1 MTNNLRK
8 ISKDLRAFAKRTKDF
23 KYTDSALIIFLM
35 TGMVSIT
42 TNLFPATT
50 TTSKSIEAQ
59 KQEISSSIKGLH
71 QKVKETRRENEK
83 LLKDTNLELVK
94 LMEQGDHV
102 VKAPWSS
109 WQFGMNYFYNDW
121 HGTYKGRGD
130 KKEKYPYEGVFERS
144 SNIYE
149 RTISPDSENYGL
161 LSRNRRPNSASGSA
175 AGYGVASFKPVK
187 EPIVPFEVNAGIR
200 PRSINKSAIRIADKT
215 AVTPTLP
222 EAISF
227 TPPKPVISVPKDP
240 FTPNP
245 PTFAVVLGADCN
257 VGCRSS
263 SSTPRQNQSP
273 SFNLNGRAQGNV
285 QSILHYTWS
294 NGSGA
299 EKGYAFKMY
308 ADSSNNFTLGTDI
321 PSVHSVDGSTHWGA
335 TSQASNNTYFNSYN
349 FGDNDEFGTISN
361 PQDGTSPV
369 NRNKQYFFIGGS
381 RFIEND
387 NNFANFVT
395 IKIPQNYTVNLGG
408 ILTLGLVSQGHNT
421 DQINDGTITDKAE
434 KNDKYIRDISLK
446 YDTNATFNPDG
457 SVATENH
464 VAAGTGKY
472 LKIYGPNGN
481 NYYVKKSTDGYV
493 GYKVAL
499 ALVQEDGVQGGRMI
513 NDSHGVIDFR
523 GERSIGLYTY
533 LPSNTTNRP
542 MINKGNIFLSGKESY
557 GMKLAA
563 HSDPSAEMTNNGNI
577 TLRKNP
583 DGGSDK
589 ADNSAAMALMED
601 TSVTTKVNLDRNKAI
616 NELGGIIKLENVQNS
631 LGMFVNIDS
640 DMTNKGKIQ
649 IDSEIDE
656 VDTDQPMNVAMRADY
671 GTGNGGSTT
680 VGSNAKVINDATGE
694 IHLKGKFAIGQ
705 LARLST
711 ATNKAGGKIITDSD
725 VKNSIGMSTLGG
737 VLDNDGTITI
747 TGSGVTKNIGVFLNK
762 YELLATTYNPK
773 GTLGASSD
781 ITVSGDSSTGILING
796 SSTGTPAS
804 LKYGGNVSVTGN
816 GVSGIIVG
824 DNDTG
829 KAEVTVENDGTV
841 TVNNGTSTSAGVYE
855 YMEGANKKKQGS
867 YGIIVSKDSKLV
879 SDGTHKINADINVK
893 GQESVGLY
901 TGENAKLDVN
911 NHTVKAYEGA
921 VNYDAEKGSTLTL
934 TGTGTAITGQKSL
947 LFYTGPDHTNHGKV
961 LINGTMTATIEGG
974 TTPNTRG
981 NAFLYVG
988 NGGDFGKSQ
997 IEDWAKNNFGD
1008 GTNTTLGHLTLNMNS
1023 GSRLFIAQNVKM
1035 NLSDTTGNT
1044 VSTATGA
1051 HINGTD
1057 YKTFMLYLSKLTI
1070 NQDVNLDDANDA
1082 YNQLEISNSSIT
1094 NANTKTIT
1102 GTKAD
1107 QVAMAQEND
1116 SKLYARNEVTLSNEG
1131 TINLSGTG
1139 STGMYAKFGEL
1150 YNKATGVMTIG
1161 DKSTAIYGIDDSLIE
1176 NAGKITI
1183 GSNSTG
1189 LYSEGAKTQTIKNT
1203 GTIETTGNDSVAIS
1217 YKPDAGL
1224 GSGIVLENA
1233 GKITMTGDRNTAIY
1247 ATGTPGYTAKNSG
1260 TITLG
1265 DSASIT
1271 SPNVGLYTDHNSVT
1285 LQNTGKIE
1293 SGKNTIGV
1301 YGHNVE
1307 NSGDLKIGDAAVG
1320 IYSQSGNVNLTG
1332 GTITTGT
1339 DEAVGVYT
1347 VGSGQTVTNSGTAF
1361 NIGNNSFGFVNV
1373 GKGNTITSSISNV
1386 GLGNNNVYLY
1396 SNDTAGTVTNST
1408 KITSTGEQNYGIYSA
1423 GTVTNN
1429 GNIDLSSGKGSVAI
1443 YSIKGGTATNNATI
1457 TVGASDVANSLYS
1470 IGMGAGYSTTD
1481 TGNIVNK
1488 GTINVNG
1495 KHSIGMY
1502 ASGAGSTAT
1511 NDGNIVLNASNTTGI
1526 YADNG
1531 ATAINNKSIT
1541 TGSGTYTNTVGVY
1554 LGKDSKLINSK
1565 GATIN
1570 INAKNG
1576 VGVYLKGGTVANYGT
1591 ITVNGVSKTN
1601 NNDVDGNMIYKFT
1614 VPETGKGVGGVAINA
1629 PAGAQTATITANGV
1643 PQTPVVV
1650 NTTGR
1655 NPISVSASSIGLY
1668 VNTSGVD
1675 YTKSIDGLQNL
1686 TSEADLIIGNEAA
1699 ESTNSKY
1706 ILVNDPNIINP
1717 YKTAMLSNPNIK
1729 WNVYSGS
1736 IGWIATPTLDPNDGS
1751 ITSLY
1756 MAKVPY
1762 TEWAG
1767 RESTPINSL
1776 DTYNFA
1782 DGLEQRYGVEALGT
1796 RERQIF
1802 SKLNGIGNNE
1812 EVLLYQAFDEMMGHQ
1827 YGNTQ
1832 MRINATGNILDKE
1845 FRYLK
1850 DNWRNPSKQNN
1861 KIKIFGARDEYNTD
1875 TAGIIDYTSNAY
1887 GVAYVHEDEKIKMG
1901 NSQGWY
1907 AGAVTNRFKFKDIGH
1922 SREEQT
1928 QIKAGIF
1935 KTMSPKKD
1943 YNGSLQWTIGGDIF
1957 AGVNNMK
1964 RKYLVVDDIFQA
1976 KSNYHSYGAALK
1988 TDLGYD
1994 IRMSERTHLRPYG
2007 ALKMEYGRFNKI
2019 KEDSGEMRLEV
2030 KGNDYFSVKPEV
2042 GLEFKYV
2049 QPLAVRTNLSVGL
2062 TAAYTDELGKVGN
2075 VNNEGRVRY
2084 TNADW
2089 FGIRGEKEDRRGSG
2103 KFDLNIGV
2111 DNTRFGVTVNGG
2123 YDTKGNNVR
2132 GGIGFRAI
2140 Y

>member
-1 MTNNLRK
+1 MTNNLRQ

-23 KYTDSALIIFLM
+23 KYTEAALIAFVM
-35 TGMVSIT
+35 TGIFFRKS
-42 TNLFPATT
+42 NLFAAKKDSTIQNQVSQIN
-50 TTSKSIEAQ
+50 TSINQIRTEFKKARKEND
-59 KQEISSSIKGLH
+59 KL
-71 QKVKETRRENEK
+71 VKN
-83 LLKDTNLELVK
+83 TNLELIQ

-102 VKAPWSS
+102 VKSPWSS
-109 WQFGMNYFYNDW
+109 WQFGMNYIYNDW

-130 KKEKYPYEGVFERS
+130 KESKYPYSGIFERS
-144 SNIYE
+144 TNVYE
-149 RTISPDSENYGL
+149 RTISPDSSQYGL
-161 LSRNRRPNSASGSA
+161 LSKNRRPNFASGSSK
-175 AGYGVASFKPVK
+175 GFGIASFKPVK

-215 AVTPTLP
+215 AITPTLP

-227 TPPKPVISVPKDP
+227 TPPKPVINIPKDP

-245 PTFAVVLGADCN
+245 PTFAIVLGADCN
-257 VGCRSS
+257 EGCSS
-263 SSTPRQNQSP
+263 SGSTPRQTTKSGFLTSTANASRQNIDV
-273 SFNLNGRAQGNV
+273 F
-285 QSILHYTWS
+285 LHYTWS
-294 NGSGA
+294 NNTLA
-299 EKGYAFKMY
+299 EKAYAFKMY
-308 ADSSNNFTLGTDI
+308 KESNTLTLPA
-321 PSVHSVDGSTHWGA
+321 PSDGG
-335 TSQASNNTYFNSYN
+335 NVYYFNSYN
-349 FGDNDEFGTISN
+349 FGNGDTTEFASGVVASQGTNKND
-361 PQDGTSPV
+361 Q
-369 NRNKQYFFIGGS
+369 RFFIGGS
-381 RFIEND
+381 RFWEID
-387 NNFANFVT
+387 NLGGGTVAYSTANT
-395 IKIPQNYTVNLGG
+395 ITFPAGKTVNLGG
-408 ILTLGLVSQGHNT
+408 IYTLGLVSQGN
-421 DQINDGTITDKAE
+421 GTTIENKGRITDEFENQEPYVINTPGSFSIEAPTETVTIK
-434 KNDKYIRDISLK
+434 KNS
-446 YDTNATFNPDG
+446 NG
-457 SVATENH
+457 
-464 VAAGTGKY
+464 Y
-472 LKIYGPNGN
+472 L
-481 NYYVKKSTDGYV
+481 
-493 GYKVAL
+493 GYKVAIARVEENTGTTKQTL
-499 ALVQEDGVQGGRMI
+499 ANYG
-513 NDSHGVIDFR
+513 NIDFR
-523 GERSIGLYTY
+523 GGYSIGMYTY
-533 LPSNTTNRP
+533 LPNHTNSSTLV
-542 MINKGNIFLSGKESY
+542 NKQGGTITLHGESSY
-557 GMKLAA
+557 GMKTAA
-563 HSDPSAEMTNNGNI
+563 KSDNDAVMANEGIIELKVNGN
-577 TLRKNP
+577 
-583 DGGSDK
+583 DK
-589 ADNSAAMALMED
+589 ANNSAAMALMED
-601 TSVTTKVNLDRNKAI
+601 RSVANNVSMTRGKTVNDTTGV
-616 NELGGIIKLENVQNS
+616 IKLTGVQNS

-640 DMTNKGKIQ
+640 DMTNKNKIQ
-649 IDSEIDE
+649 IDSDIDE
-656 VDTDQPMNVAMRADY
+656 VDTNQPMNVAMRADY
-671 GTGNGGSTT
+671 GTGHGGSTT
-680 VGSNAKVINDATGE
+680 VGSNAEVINDTTGE
-694 IHLKGKFAIGQ
+694 ISLKGKFAIGQ

-711 ATNKAGGKIITDSD
+711 ATNKTGGKIITDSD

-737 VLDNDGTITI
+737 VLKNDGKIEV

-762 YELLATTYNPK
+762 YELSGTTYNPK
-773 GTLGASSD
+773 GTLGANSN
-781 ITVSGDSSTGILING
+781 ITVSGDSSTGVLING
-796 SSTGTPAS
+796 STSTATPATAT
-804 LKYGGNVSVTGN
+804 LEYGGNVSVTGN
-816 GVSGIIVG
+816 GVSGIIIG
-824 DNDTG
+824 DNKTG
-829 KAEVTVENDGTV
+829 KAEATVKENGTV

-867 YGIIVSKDSKLV
+867 YGIIVSKNSKLV
-879 SDGTHKINADINVK
+879 SDGIHDINVDINVK

-901 TGENAKLDVN
+901 TGENAKLDVKD
-911 NHTVKAYEGA
+911 HTVKAYEGA

-934 TGTGTAITGQKSL
+934 KGTGTATTGQKSL
-947 LFYTGPDHTNHGKV
+947 LFYTGSDNANQGKV

-974 TTPNTRG
+974 TTPNERG

-997 IEDWAKNNFGD
+997 IENWAKHNFGD
-1008 GTNTTLGHLTLNMNS
+1008 GTNSTLGHLTLNMNS

-1116 SKLYARNEVTLSNEG
+1116 KVLYHRNDVVLSNEG
-1131 TINLSGTG
+1131 TISLSGTG

-1217 YKPDAGL
+1217 YKPDAAL
-1224 GSGIVLENA
+1224 ASGTVLENT

-1429 GNIDLSSGKGSVAI
+1429 ADINLSSGKGSVAV

-1457 TVGASDVANSLYS
+1457 TVGESDVANSLYS

-1591 ITVNGVSKTN
+1591 ITVNGASKTN

-1614 VPETGKGVGGVAINA
+1614 VPETGKGVGGVAIDA

-1643 PQTPVVV
+1643 PQIPVVV

-1717 YKTAMLSNPNIK
+1717 YKTAMLRNPNIK

-1767 RESTPINSL
+1767 RESTPINSS

-1812 EVLLYQAFDEMMGHQ
+1812 EVLLQQAFDEMMGHQ

-1832 MRINATGNILDKE
+1832 MRINATGNLLDKE
-1845 FRYLK
+1845 FKYLK
-1850 DNWRNPSKQNN
+1850 HDWRNPSKQNN
-1861 KIKIFGARDEYNTD
+1861 KIKAFGMRDEYNTD

-1907 AGAVTNRFKFKDIGH
+1907 AGAVTNRFKFKDNGH

-1928 QIKAGIF
+1928 QIKVGIF

-1943 YNGSLQWTIGGDIF
+1943 YNGALQWTIGGDVF
-1957 AGVNNMK
+1957 AGINNMK

-1994 IRMSERTHLRPYG
+1994 VRMSERTHLRPYG

-2062 TAAYTDELGKVGN
+2062 TAAYENELGKVGN

-2089 FGIRGEKEDRRGSG
+2089 FGIRGEKEDRRGNG

>member
-1 MTNNLRK
+1 MTNNLRQ

-23 KYTDSALIIFLM
+23 KYTEAALIAFVM
-35 TGMVSIT
+35 TGIFFRKS
-42 TNLFPATT
+42 NLFA
-50 TTSKSIEAQ
+50 AQ
-59 KQEISSSIKGLH
+59 KDSTIQNQVSQINTSINQIRTEFKKARKENDKL
-71 QKVKETRRENEK
+71 VKN
-83 LLKDTNLELVK
+83 TNLELIQ

-102 VKAPWSS
+102 VKSPWSS
-109 WQFGMNYFYNDW
+109 WQFGMNYIYNDW

-130 KKEKYPYEGVFERS
+130 KESKYPYSGIFERS
-144 SNIYE
+144 TNVYE
-149 RTISPDSENYGL
+149 RTISPDSSQYGL
-161 LSRNRRPNSASGSA
+161 LSKNRRPNFASGSSK
-175 AGYGVASFKPVK
+175 GFGIASFKPVK

-227 TPPKPVISVPKDP
+227 TPPSPVISIPKDP

-257 VGCRSS
+257 VGCDSGK
-263 SSTPRQNQSP
+263 PRQNQRAG
-273 SFNLNGRAQGNV
+273 FTLNAGTQAAHNI
-285 QSILHYTWS
+285 QSILHYTWPTGTGQY
-294 NGSGA
+294 NLPQPQAGL
-299 EKGYAFKMY
+299 AFKMY
-308 ADSSNNFTLGTDI
+308 ADTGNNFTLGTTT
-321 PSVHSVDGSTHWGA
+321 PASQSTWGSNSAAG
-335 TSQASNNTYFNSYN
+335 NVGNEYYFNSYN
-349 FGDNDEFGTISN
+349 FGDNTEFGAVLNSDSGSTPDKN
-361 PQDGTSPV
+361 HQH
-369 NRNKQYFFIGGS
+369 FFVGGS
-381 RFIEND
+381 RFIESD
-387 NNFANFVT
+387 NAGTNT
-395 IKIPQNYTVNLGG
+395 ITIPNGYTVNLGG
-408 ILTLGLVSQGHNT
+408 ILTLALVSQGHDTTQLNQGKITDVKEKDDPWIANMTYNT
-421 DQINDGTITDKAE
+421 DTDGDGVND
-434 KNDKYIRDISLK
+434 SLK
-446 YDTNATFNPDG
+446 I
-457 SVATENH
+457 
-464 VAAGTGKY
+464 
-472 LKIYGPNGN
+472 LGPTTD
-481 NYYVKKSTDGYV
+481 YYVKRNEDGYV
-493 GYKVAL
+493 GYKVGI
-499 ALVQEDGVQGGRMI
+499 ALVQEDAIAGGKI
-513 NDSHGVIDFR
+513 LNDTTGVIDFK

-533 LPSNTTNRP
+533 IPNAGSVTRTSNRP
-542 MINKGNIFLSGKESY
+542 MTNKGEISLSGKESY

-563 HSDPSAEMTNNGNI
+563 TTTSDVTFTNEGKIN
-577 TLRKNP
+577 LRKNINA
-583 DGGSDK
+583 K

-616 NELGGIIKLENVQNS
+616 NESTGIIKLENVQNS

-649 IDSEIDE
+649 IDSDIDE

-671 GTGNGGSTT
+671 GTGNGGTQN
-680 VGSNAKVINDATGE
+680 VGSNAEVKNDGSGE
-694 IHLKGKFAIGQ
+694 ISLKGKFAIGQ

-711 ATNKAGGKIITDSD
+711 AKNETGGKIITNGD

-762 YELLATTYNPK
+762 YELPGTTYNPK
-773 GTLGASSD
+773 GKLGQNSA
-781 ITVSGDSSTGILING
+781 ITVSGDSSTGVLING
-796 SSTGTPAS
+796 SASVSPVAS
-804 LKYGGNVSVTGN
+804 LEYGGDVTVTGN
-816 GVSGIIVG
+816 GISGMTIG
-824 DNDTG
+824 DNKTG
-829 KAEVTVENDGTV
+829 KAEVTVKNNGTV
-841 TVNNGTSTSAGVYE
+841 TVNGGSAATSAGIYE
-855 YMEGANKKKQGS
+855 YIEGTDKKKQGS
-867 YGIIVSKDSKLV
+867 YGIVVSKNSKLV
-879 SDGTHKINADINVK
+879 SDGTHNVKAVVNVK
-893 GQESVGLY
+893 GTESIGLY
-901 TGENAKLDVN
+901 SGEGAELEVGD
-911 NHTVKAYEGA
+911 HDVKAYEGA

-934 TGTGTAITGQKSL
+934 KGTGTATTGQKSL
-947 LFYTGPDHTNHGKV
+947 LFYTGPDHTNHGNV

-1233 GKITMTGDRNTAIY
+1233 GKITMTGDRNTAVY

-1396 SNDTAGTVTNST
+1396 SNDTVGTVTNST

-1429 GNIDLSSGKGSVAI
+1429 ADINLSSGKGSVAI

-1614 VPETGKGVGGVAINA
+1614 VPETGKGVGGVAIDA

-1643 PQTPVVV
+1643 PQIPVVV

-1717 YKTAMLSNPNIK
+1717 YKTAMLRNPNIK

-1767 RESTPINSL
+1767 RESTPINSS

-1812 EVLLYQAFDEMMGHQ
+1812 EVLLQQAFDEMMGHQ

-1832 MRINATGNILDKE
+1832 MRINATGNLLDKE
-1845 FRYLK
+1845 FKYLK
-1850 DNWRNPSKQNN
+1850 HDWRNPSKQNN
-1861 KIKIFGARDEYNTD
+1861 KIKAFGMRDEYNTD

-1907 AGAVTNRFKFKDIGH
+1907 AGAVTNRFKFKDNGH

-1928 QIKAGIF
+1928 QIKVGIF

-1943 YNGSLQWTIGGDIF
+1943 YNGALQWTIGGDVF
-1957 AGVNNMK
+1957 AGINNMK

-1994 IRMSERTHLRPYG
+1994 VRMSERTHLRPYG

-2062 TAAYTDELGKVGN
+2062 TAAYENELGKVGN

-2089 FGIRGEKEDRRGSG
+2089 FGIRGEKEDRRGNG

>member
-109 WQFGMNYFYNDW
+109 WQYGINYFNNNW
-121 HGTYKGRGD
+121 NGTYKGRGD
-130 KKEKYPYEGVFERS
+130 KKTKYPYEGVFERS

-257 VGCRSS
+257 VGCNSS
-263 SSTPRQNQSP
+263 GGTPRQNQRAG
-273 SFNLNGRAQGNV
+273 FNLNGRAQENV

-294 NGSGA
+294 NNSGA

-321 PSVHSVDGSTHWGA
+321 PANHSSLGSTHWGA

-349 FGDNDEFGTISN
+349 FGDNDEFGTISD

-434 KNDKYIRDISLK
+434 KNDQYIRDISLK
-446 YDTNATFNPDG
+446 YDTNATFNADG
-457 SVATENH
+457 TVASETN
-464 VAAGTGKY
+464 VTPGTGKY

-499 ALVQEDGVQGGRMI
+499 ALVQEDSVQGGRMI

-533 LPSNTTNRP
+533 LPSYTTNRP

-583 DGGSDK
+583 DGSDK

-601 TSVTTKVNLDRNKAI
+601 TSVTNKVSMDRGKAI
-616 NELGGIIKLENVQNS
+616 NESLGTIRLENVQNS

-640 DMTNKGKIQ
+640 NMINKGKIQ
-649 IDSEIDE
+649 IDSDIDE
-656 VDTDQPMNVAMRADY
+656 VDTNQPMNVAMRADY
-671 GTGNGGSTT
+671 GTGHGGSTT
-680 VGSNAKVINDATGE
+680 VGSNAEVINDITGE

-762 YELLATTYNPK
+762 YQTHNPK
-773 GTLGASSD
+773 GTLGASSN

-796 SSTGTPAS
+796 LSTGTPAS

-934 TGTGTAITGQKSL
+934 TGTGTATTGQKSL
-947 LFYTGPDHTNHGKV
+947 LFYTGSDNANQGKV

-974 TTPNTRG
+974 TTPNERG

-997 IEDWAKNNFGD
+997 IENWAKSNFGN
-1008 GTNTTLGHLTLNMNS
+1008 GTSTTLGNLTLNMNS

-1116 SKLYARNEVTLSNEG
+1116 KVLYHRNDVVLSNEG
-1131 TINLSGTG
+1131 TISLSGTG

-1408 KITSTGEQNYGIYSA
+1408 KITSAGEQNYGIYSA

>member
-130 KKEKYPYEGVFERS
+130 KKEKYPYEGVFQRS
-144 SNIYE
+144 SDVYE
-149 RTISPDSENYGL
+149 RTVSPDSDKYGL
-161 LSRNRRPNSASGSA
+161 LSRNRKPNFASGSA

-227 TPPKPVISVPKDP
+227 TPPKPVISIPKDP

-245 PTFAVVLGADCN
+245 PTFAIVLGADCN
-257 VGCRSS
+257 EDCNSDV
-263 SSTPRQNQSP
+263 STPRQTTKSGFLASTANASRQ
-273 SFNLNGRAQGNV
+273 NIDV
-285 QSILHYTWS
+285 ILHYTWS
-294 NGSGA
+294 NGTLA
-299 EKGYAFKMY
+299 EKAYAFKMY
-308 ADSSNNFTLGTDI
+308 KESNTLSLPA
-321 PSVHSVDGSTHWGA
+321 PSDGG
-335 TSQASNNTYFNSYN
+335 NVYYFNSYN
-349 FGDNDEFGTISN
+349 FGNGNTTEFANGVVASQDSNKND
-361 PQDGTSPV
+361 Q
-369 NRNKQYFFIGGS
+369 RFFIGGS
-381 RFIEND
+381 RFWEID
-387 NNFANFVT
+387 NLGGGTAAYSTLNT
-395 IKIPQNYTVNLGG
+395 ITFPAGKTVNLGG
-408 ILTLGLVSQGHNT
+408 IYTLGLVSQGN
-421 DQINDGTITDKAE
+421 GTTIENRGRITDEFENQEAYVINTPNSFSIDAPTETVTIK
-434 KNDKYIRDISLK
+434 KNS
-446 YDTNATFNPDG
+446 NG
-457 SVATENH
+457 
-464 VAAGTGKY
+464 Y
-472 LKIYGPNGN
+472 L
-481 NYYVKKSTDGYV
+481 
-493 GYKVAL
+493 GYKVAI
-499 ALVQEDGVQGGRMI
+499 ARVQENTGGTKQTLA
-513 NDSHGVIDFR
+513 NYGNIDFR
-523 GERSIGLYTY
+523 GGYSIGMYTY
-533 LPSNTTNRP
+533 LPNHTNSSTLV
-542 MINKGNIFLSGKESY
+542 NKQNATITLNGESSY
-557 GMKLAA
+557 GMKTAA
-563 HSDPSAEMTNNGNI
+563 KSDNDAVMANEGTIELKVNGN
-577 TLRKNP
+577 
-583 DGGSDK
+583 DK
-589 ADNSAAMALMED
+589 ANNSAAMALMED
-601 TSVTTKVNLDRNKAI
+601 ISVANNVSMPSGKTVNDTTGVINLT
-616 NELGGIIKLENVQNS
+616 GVQNS

-656 VDTDQPMNVAMRADY
+656 VATNQPMNVAMRADY
-671 GTGNGGSTT
+671 GTGHGGTRN
-680 VGSNAKVINDATGE
+680 VGSNAEVMNDGSGE
-694 IHLKGKFAIGQ
+694 ISLKGKFAIGQ

-711 ATNKAGGKIITDSD
+711 AKNKTGGKIITDSD

-747 TGSGVTKNIGVFLNK
+747 TGSGVTKNIGVFLNN
-762 YELLATTYNPK
+762 YEYEDPITHNKTMYNPTGK
-773 GTLGASSD
+773 LGQNSA
-781 ITVSGDSSTGILING
+781 ITVSGDSSTGVLING
-796 SSTGTPAS
+796 STSTATPATAT
-804 LKYGGNVSVTGN
+804 LEYGGNVSVTGN
-816 GVSGIIVG
+816 GVSGIIIG
-824 DNDTG
+824 DNKTG
-829 KAEVTVENDGTV
+829 KAEATVKENGTV
-841 TVNNGTSTSAGVYE
+841 TVNGGSAATSAGIYE
-855 YMEGANKKKQGS
+855 YIEGTDKKKQGS
-867 YGIIVSKDSKLV
+867 YGIIVSKNSKLV

-934 TGTGTAITGQKSL
+934 TGTGTATTGQKSL
-947 LFYTGPDHTNHGKV
+947 LFYTGPDHTNHGNV

-997 IEDWAKNNFGD
+997 IEDWAKDNFGD